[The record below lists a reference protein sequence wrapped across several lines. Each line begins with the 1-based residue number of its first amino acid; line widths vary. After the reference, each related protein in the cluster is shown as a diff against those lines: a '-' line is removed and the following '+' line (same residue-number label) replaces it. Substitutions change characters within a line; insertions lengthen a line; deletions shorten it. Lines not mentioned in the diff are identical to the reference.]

1 MWKRVPLTKL
11 RLLKLLRMSKFDFS
25 ELTEGRF
32 ELVGEMSFG
41 TASEILKI
49 SEPLFNQ
56 HQVLEI
62 DLSNVERADSAG
74 LALLLEW
81 KAQANQRGHEIAF
94 LGIPD
99 SLLAIA
105 QTTEVGHLI

>member
-1 MWKRVPLTKL
+1 
-11 RLLKLLRMSKFDFS
+11 MSKFEFS
-25 ELTEGRF
+25 ELAEGRF

-62 DLSNVERADSAG
+62 DLSQVKRADSAG

-105 QTTEVGHLI
+105 HTTEVRHLI